1 MSYKPDESVL
11 MAYLYDELEVE
22 ERAKVEK
29 YLQENPDALKELQ
42 GLQHLRKMLSTVE
55 DKEVIAPPIVMED
68 NKQRFFW
75 NTPYF
80 KTITSIAASLLIL
93 IMVGKLTKL
102 QMGYSNNEFRLSF
115 GTVEPNPV
123 SEQTASLTEEQV
135 QKMINASLQDN
146 NQVVHESLSES
157 QRKLDESINKNL
169 AMNSQKINNLVQQ
182 ASKASQDDIRRF
194 AASLQ
199 NENQELVK
207 NYFQLTSNEQQK
219 YIEGLL
225 VDFSK
230 YLQQQR
236 NNDLNTLQT
245 RLSSI
250 EQNTT
255 VFKQETEQILAS
267 IISSSNTTTNPSK
280 SY

>member
-1 MSYKPDESVL
+1 
-11 MAYLYDELEVE
+11 
-22 ERAKVEK
+22 
-29 YLQENPDALKELQ
+29 
-42 GLQHLRKMLSTVE
+42 
-55 DKEVIAPPIVMED
+55 
-68 NKQRFFW
+68 
-75 NTPYF
+75 
-80 KTITSIAASLLIL
+80 
-93 IMVGKLTKL
+93 
-102 QMGYSNNEFRLSF
+102 
-115 GTVEPNPV
+115 
-123 SEQTASLTEEQV
+123 
-135 QKMINASLQDN
+135 
-146 NQVVHESLSES
+146 
-157 QRKLDESINKNL
+157 
-169 AMNSQKINNLVQQ
+169 VQQ

>member
-11 MAYLYDELEVE
+11 MAYLYDELEGE
-22 ERAKVEK
+22 ERALVEK
-29 YLQENPDALKELQ
+29 YLQENPEALKELQ
-42 GLQHLRKMLSTVE
+42 SLMHLRKMLSTVE

-68 NKQRFFW
+68 SKQRFFW

-93 IMVGKLTKL
+93 ILVGKLTNL

-115 GTVEPNPV
+115 GKVEANPV
-123 SEQTASLTEEQV
+123 NEQAASLTAEQV
-135 QKMINASLQDN
+135 QQMINASLQDN
-146 NQVVHESLSES
+146 NQIVQASLSES

-169 AMNSQKINNLVQQ
+169 AMNSQKINALVQQ
-182 ASKASQDDIRRF
+182 ASKASQDDIRQYV
-194 AASLQ
+194 ASLQ
-199 NENQELVK
+199 SENQQVVK
-207 NYFQLTSNEQQK
+207 DYFQLTSNEQQK

-267 IISSSNTTTNPSK
+267 IISSSNATANPSK

>member
-1 MSYKPDESVL
+1 
-11 MAYLYDELEVE
+11 
-22 ERAKVEK
+22 
-29 YLQENPDALKELQ
+29 
-42 GLQHLRKMLSTVE
+42 
-55 DKEVIAPPIVMED
+55 
-68 NKQRFFW
+68 
-75 NTPYF
+75 
-80 KTITSIAASLLIL
+80 
-93 IMVGKLTKL
+93 
-102 QMGYSNNEFRLSF
+102 
-115 GTVEPNPV
+115 
-123 SEQTASLTEEQV
+123 
-135 QKMINASLQDN
+135 
-146 NQVVHESLSES
+146 
-157 QRKLDESINKNL
+157 
-169 AMNSQKINNLVQQ
+169 MNSQKINSLVQQ
-182 ASKASQDDIRRF
+182 ASKASQDDIRQF
-194 AASLQ
+194 VAGLQ
-199 NENQELVK
+199 SENQEVVK

-267 IISSSNTTTNPSK
+267 IISSNTTTTPSK

>member
-1 MSYKPDESVL
+1 
-11 MAYLYDELEVE
+11 
-22 ERAKVEK
+22 
-29 YLQENPDALKELQ
+29 
-42 GLQHLRKMLSTVE
+42 
-55 DKEVIAPPIVMED
+55 
-68 NKQRFFW
+68 
-75 NTPYF
+75 
-80 KTITSIAASLLIL
+80 
-93 IMVGKLTKL
+93 
-102 QMGYSNNEFRLSF
+102 MGYSNNEFRLSF

-146 NQVVHESLSES
+146 NQVVHASLSES

-169 AMNSQKINNLVQQ
+169 TMNSRKINNLVQQ

-225 VDFSK
+225 VDFSI